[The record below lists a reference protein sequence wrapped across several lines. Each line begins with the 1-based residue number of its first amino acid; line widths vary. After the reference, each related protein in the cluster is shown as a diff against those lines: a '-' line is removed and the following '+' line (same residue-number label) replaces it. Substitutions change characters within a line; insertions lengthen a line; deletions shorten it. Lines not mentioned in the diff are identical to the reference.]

1 MHCEEMYVMIYIG
14 LVEMIIAWLYLKIST
29 QFQEEF
35 PIIPIF

>member
-1 MHCEEMYVMIYIG
+1 MHCVRNVCDDLYWIG
-14 LVEMIIAWLYLKIST
+14 GMIIAWLYLKIST